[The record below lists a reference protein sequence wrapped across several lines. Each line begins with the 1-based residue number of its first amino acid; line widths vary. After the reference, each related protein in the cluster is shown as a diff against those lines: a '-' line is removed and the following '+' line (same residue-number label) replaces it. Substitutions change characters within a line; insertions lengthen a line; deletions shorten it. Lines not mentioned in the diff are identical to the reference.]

1 MNTRRPGVTFRK
13 SREHSVLKNFF
24 LCFSAAKSS
33 KSPRSPFLFS
43 EKCQKTFFP
52 AFRWRKAAKAT
63 RPIPMPASERL
74 KAASGDCAG
83 LQANRPRR
91 SRFQPSVRSF
101 AIGTKSGPAM
111 REKRVPERMPY
122 KLLYCRLRRH
132 SNSALSFDAEKRGY
146 DTRRVRHGVALR
158 PDLARPVQRRGSH
171 APAENDVRRLL
182 VLLAPKVQETHFFFC
197 RFSPS
202 KKQKKKNMGNC
213 RFQRYAH
220 RSKKPTPG
228 AGKGRG
234 TGRGAEQKKRTTFS
248 SRPLW

>member
-1 MNTRRPGVTFRK
+1 
-13 SREHSVLKNFF
+13 
-24 LCFSAAKSS
+24 
-33 KSPRSPFLFS
+33 
-43 EKCQKTFFP
+43 
-52 AFRWRKAAKAT
+52 
-63 RPIPMPASERL
+63 MPASERL

-91 SRFQPSVRSF
+91 SRFQPSGRSF

-182 VLLAPKVQETHFFFC
+182 VLLAPKVQGKKRMKTAVSKDTHIGAKNQH
-197 RFSPS
+197 PG
-202 KKQKKKNMGNC
+202 QKKGAARAGEQNKKSG
-213 RFQRYAH
+213 RLFQDVRCGSGG
-220 RSKKPTPG
+220 RTRTSDLRVMSPTSCQLLYP
-228 AGKGRG
+228 AMYR
-234 TGRGAEQKKRTTFS
+234 
-248 SRPLW
+248 